1 MRYVLTIIAVALVV
15 ALSTA
20 LVAPF
25 MIDWTAHR
33 AEIEARLSAMTG
45 ARVALTGPIAVRLLP
60 TPYLALG
67 EGSVSAPGPDTPRL
81 TFASARLELALVKL
95 AGGAIRFADIR
106 LERPVLT
113 VVRGADGALRLPA
126 APSGRAEAIG
136 FDRLLVRD
144 GEARIVSRANGAVR
158 EVAGVQ
164 LDAAAPS
171 LDGPYRVSGQFSGP
185 NGAPVGFHVASE
197 KAGRS
202 ETPVRVSVDAG
213 KFWPALQFDGALE
226 NSASPG
232 ARGPSL
238 SGSATLAG
246 TVADG
251 GGSMPWRAVGRM
263 TADLDRAAIEKV
275 DFRLGPDERALA
287 AHGSAALT
295 YGQPARLTL
304 MLAAKQ
310 ANIDSLL
317 RRKGEDGVAP
327 VRALTFFS
335 RALQPALAGPGDAIA
350 IDADLS
356 AESIILGAQTL
367 PDATA
372 ILRSGHGAP
381 LRMRFN
387 LGLPGGSRLR
397 GEGDLETGAA
407 AKFRGAIGFH
417 SGDIPLL
424 RAWASLGAP
433 DLAAKAA
440 ALGGTLPFR
449 SGSLSGD
456 IEASAAGFSGRN
468 LELTLGRSTLKGS
481 LAITAPAGANPGRLS
496 MDLSSDSL
504 DVEALPNLKASAALI
519 GDFDLSLSLRA
530 NSLHIA
536 RVGETAIDSGSMVLM
551 ATKSGSNISL
561 ERLSVTGLGG
571 ASVDAEGA
579 IGPGGIVATGRLRA
593 DRLREFASLVSRL
606 APGEWSRTLADRAA
620 ALSPTS
626 LAFHANGPG
635 GSDAGWG
642 VDSLKAGGTIGRTRV
657 ALALD
662 PGAKDGERVVTLSLD
677 SPDTGALLHQAGLR
691 GTTVSS
697 GPAHVALHASGAWAS
712 GYDVDATGA
721 LAGADLTWRGRF
733 LPTGHG
739 DEARLFG
746 SVKLHGEDVAPLLR
760 ALGLAPAGGGALG
773 PADVGCDA
781 TLRGDQ
787 WTLSRL
793 VAKVAGVT
801 ASGALTYRPTPPPE
815 AATILN
821 PDVALAE
828 SAVNGPAANAAPPA
842 PPAEITGELDVER
855 LPLAALLALV
865 LGPPRPV
872 RAGTRWSQAGFA
884 ARPMNPPPTSVRLKV
899 GALEVAEG
907 LPARDF
913 ATSLRLDGGRLDLDQ
928 IGMKVAGG
936 AVSGHATLRR
946 DGDNATLTGTLAA
959 NSIAVDRAGFSGRLN
974 GTLDFASTGRSR
986 AALIEGLAGGGTGRF
1001 AGAAL
1006 ARSDPVALDRVV
1018 ARAQAPDARLDETDL
1033 AYELGNELDREP
1045 LPIPDGSA
1053 PIALSAGVLKFGPLT
1068 IARPGGGAALTGS
1081 LDLRKLAFATR
1092 LAMELSA
1099 AGLKFWSGPPP
1110 SATIEVQDAPEGR
1123 KRRIDV
1129 SSLSAGLATQAIA
1142 RESDRIAALD
1152 ADIRERAFFN
1162 RRLNG
1167 ERFMDRRA
1175 AEIQDWRVEQA
1186 RLKGLTERLRAE
1198 REAAERAAAEKAA
1211 VEKAA
1216 AEKAAADKAAA
1227 KEAAAEKAAAEKA
1240 AAEKAAAEKA
1250 AAQILGLPLPAGPT
1264 VQNPATSEADAL
1276 GADAPNSPR
1285 RPKQPTP
1292 SVDRTQSGLY

>member
-25 MIDWTAHR
+25 MIDWSVHR

-45 ARVALTGPIAVRLLP
+45 AKVALTGPIAVRLLP

-67 EGSVSAPGPDTPRL
+67 EGSVSAPGPDAPKL
-81 TFASARLELALVKL
+81 SFASARLELALVKL

-126 APSGRAEAIG
+126 APSGRAEAVG
-136 FDRLLVRD
+136 FDRLIVRD

-158 EVAGVQ
+158 EIAGVQ

-171 LDGPYRVSGQFSGP
+171 LDGPYQVSGQFSGP
-185 NGAPVGFHVASE
+185 NGTPVGFHVASE
-197 KAGRS
+197 KGGRS

-213 KFWPALQFDGALE
+213 KSWPALEFDGALD
-226 NSASPG
+226 NSASAG

-246 TVADG
+246 TVAG
-251 GGSMPWRAVGRM
+251 SGGSMPWRAVGRM

-304 MLAAKQ
+304 KLAAKQ

-327 VRALTFFS
+327 VRALAFFS

-356 AESIILGAQTL
+356 AESVILGAQTL

-372 ILRSGHGAP
+372 TLRSGHGAP

-424 RAWASLGAP
+424 GAWASLGAP

-440 ALGGTLPFR
+440 ALGGTLPYR

-456 IEASAAGFSGRN
+456 IEASTAGFSGRN
-468 LELTLGRSTLKGS
+468 LELTLGSSTLKGS
-481 LAITAPAGANPGRLS
+481 LAVTAPAGANPGRLS

-504 DVEALPNLKASAALI
+504 DVDALPNLEASAALI
-519 GDFDLSLSLRA
+519 GDLDLSLSLRA

-536 RVGETAIDSGSMVLM
+536 RVGETAIDSGSMILK

-561 ERLSVTGLGG
+561 DRLSVAGLGG

-579 IGPGGIVATGRLRA
+579 IGPRGIVATGRLRA
-593 DRLREFASLVSRL
+593 DRLREFALLVSRL
-606 APGEWSRTLADRAA
+606 APGEWSRMLADRAA

-626 LAFHANGPG
+626 LTFHAHGPG

-642 VDSLKAGGTIGRTRV
+642 LDSLKADGTIGRTRV
-657 ALALD
+657 ALAFD
-662 PGAKDGERVVTLSLD
+662 PGAKGGERVVTLSLD
-677 SPDTGALLHQAGLR
+677 SPDASALLHQAGLG

-697 GPAHVALHASGAWAS
+697 GSAHVALHASGAWAS

-733 LPTGHG
+733 LPTAHG
-739 DEARLFG
+739 DGARLFG
-746 SVKLHGEDVAPLLR
+746 SVKLHGEDLAPLLG

-821 PDVALAE
+821 PDVALAQ
-828 SAVNGPAANAAPPA
+828 SAVNGPAANAA

-872 RAGTRWSQAGFA
+872 RAGTRWSEASFA
-884 ARPMNPPPTSVRLKV
+884 ARPINPPPTSVRLKV
-899 GALEVAEG
+899 GALEVADD

-913 ATSLRLDGGRLDLDQ
+913 ATNLRLDAGRLDLDQ
-928 IGMKVAGG
+928 IEMKVAGG

-946 DGDNATLTGTLAA
+946 DRDNATLTGTLAA
-959 NSIAVDRAGFSGRLN
+959 NSIAVNRAGLSGRVS

-1033 AYELGNELDREP
+1033 AYELGNELNRGP

-1053 PIALSAGVLKFGPLT
+1053 PIALSAGELKFGPLT
-1068 IARPGGGAALTGS
+1068 IARPRGGAALTGS

-1092 LAMELSA
+1092 LAMESSA
-1099 AGLKFWSGPPP
+1099 SGLKFWSGPPP
-1110 SATIEVQDAPEGR
+1110 SATIEVQDTLEGR

-1167 ERFMDRRA
+1167 EQFMDRRA
-1175 AEIQDWRVEQA
+1175 AEIEDWRVEQA
-1186 RLKGLTERLRAE
+1186 RLKGLTERLQAD

-1216 AEKAAADKAAA
+1216 ADKAAAEKAAVEKAAAERAL
-1227 KEAAAEKAAAEKA
+1227 AEKAAAEKA
-1240 AAEKAAAEKA
+1240 AADKAAAE
-1250 AAQILGLPLPAGPT
+1250 ILGVPLPGGPA

-1276 GADAPNSPR
+1276 GGNAPTPPH
-1285 RPKQPTP
+1285 RPKQRPASADP
-1292 SVDRTQSGLY
+1292 TQSGLY